1 VWERECGEIEEVEE
15 VVSYDLENGGGF
27 MRWFKAECRE
37 SES

>member
-1 VWERECGEIEEVEE
+1 VWERECREIEEVEE
-15 VVSYDLENGGGF
+15 VVSYDLENGDGF